1 VIDATQRELLGLLL
15 GCAARTSASFTQAL
29 AAADRATGRKD
40 ARTLTRELLSDL
52 AIRDW
57 IELCRERPG
66 GTEAPIP
73 RLHYELELAA
83 ARNWDEQSGEP
94 RVRYALTEKGRGQ
107 LGAMSSTQQRRG

>member
-1 VIDATQRELLGLLL
+1 MPTTQRELLGVLL
-15 GCAARTSASFTQAL
+15 GCAAGASASFTEAL
-29 AAADRATGRKD
+29 DAAERATGHAD

-57 IELCRERPG
+57 IELCRCRSDG
-66 GTEAPIP
+66 SEAPIP

-83 ARNWDEQSGEP
+83 QRNWDERSGEA

-107 LGAMSSTQQRRG
+107 LAAMPSAHQRPG